1 MMAMPIPLYDQQG
14 RRINQQG
21 QRMLGSD
28 YGSDVGELGQL
39 KEEQQPPAL
48 LSTTEENHVHSVD
61 ETNLSQQLEENKNDL
76 EPDKL
81 TQVKNIGQEVFAQ
94 LTANI
99 TLPAERDT
107 YRPLWEAAALDPQ
120 VLAGENQAEQRELI
134 AKKILAT
141 LCQDLWTEAGMG
153 DLLDGLGAEEV
164 MTRFSSDPSTLA
176 ILENWSHANSSSP
189 QETADR
195 FVQLLMLLGR
205 SQGESIDVY
214 HGEKWDSL
222 SQAWEIK
229 NQSTSGGLAGML
241 AEKMRLFLQLSE
253 RYRQGLPEVV
263 PAVESNLST
272 NNEAAPT
279 PVTETA
285 THAGGEKEL
294 ADTGDGSAVNAVVD
308 VETADATAE
317 QQVAQQLAAIR
328 GELQQ
333 LSLQEQVTPTA
344 TPEQSPA
351 EQVANTIASGAATPL
366 VSSQVE
372 TPSPVDLAGEATF
385 MEQEQKSEQ
394 TSAVVSPSNDE
405 SATVTLA
412 AGLTEGMPASTTVAT
427 HASGSEFS
435 TTVASP
441 AEVSIAN
448 APAVADKT
456 SASSAVVAPLTPV
469 VEAASAAAVNPS
481 VIEPPPTFVSTAE
494 SGQADENRV
503 SSFMPGPTIILPR
516 GV

>member
-1 MMAMPIPLYDQQG
+1 MMAMSIPLYDQQG

-205 SQGESIDVY
+205 SQGENIDIY

-229 NQSTSGGLAGML
+229 NQSASGGLAGIL
-241 AEKMRLFLQLSE
+241 AEKMRLLLQLSE
-253 RYRQGLPEVV
+253 RYRQGLPEIA
-263 PAVESNLST
+263 PTESNLSP

-279 PVTETA
+279 LAAETTA
-285 THAGGEKEL
+285 HVGAAKEL
-294 ADTGDGSAVNAVVD
+294 VDTSDGSAVNAAAD
-308 VETADATAE
+308 METADATAE

-333 LSLQEQVTPTA
+333 LSLQEQAAPVVTL
-344 TPEQSPA
+344 EQLPA
-351 EQVANTIASGAATPL
+351 EQVADTIASEAATPP

-385 MEQEQKSEQ
+385 MEQEQKPEQ
-394 TSAVVSPSNDE
+394 TSAAVSPSNDE

-412 AGLTEGMPASTTVAT
+412 AGLTEGMPTSTAVAT

-441 AEVSIAN
+441 TEVNLAN
-448 APAVADKT
+448 APVVADKT
-456 SASSAVVAPLTPV
+456 SASSAVVAPITPV
-469 VEAASAAAVNPS
+469 VEATPVAAVNPS
-481 VIEPPPTFVSTAE
+481 VIEPPPTFTSTAA
-494 SGQADENRV
+494 SNPADENRV

>member
-1 MMAMPIPLYDQQG
+1 MMTMPIPLYDQQG

-21 QRMLGSD
+21 QRMLGND

-39 KEEQQPPAL
+39 KEEQQPSAL

-164 MTRFSSDPSTLA
+164 MTRLSSDPGTLA

-205 SQGESIDVY
+205 SQGENIDIY

-229 NQSTSGGLAGML
+229 NQSTSGGLAGIL
-241 AEKMRLFLQLSE
+241 AEKMRLLLQLSE
-253 RYRQGLPEVV
+253 RYRQGLPEVA
-263 PAVESNLST
+263 PTESNLSP
-272 NNEAAPT
+272 NNEVAPT
-279 PVTETA
+279 LTAETTVHVGA
-285 THAGGEKEL
+285 AKEL
-294 ADTGDGSAVNAVVD
+294 ADAGDGSAVNAAAD
-308 VETADATAE
+308 METVDATAE

-333 LSLQEQVTPTA
+333 LSLQEQVAPVA
-344 TPEQSPA
+344 TLEKSPA
-351 EQVANTIASGAATPL
+351 EQVADTIASEAATPP

-372 TPSPVDLAGEATF
+372 TPPPVDLAGEATF
-385 MEQEQKSEQ
+385 MEQEQKPEQ
-394 TSAVVSPSNDE
+394 TSATVSPSNDE

-412 AGLTEGMPASTTVAT
+412 AGLTEGMSVSTTPAT
-427 HASGSEFS
+427 HAPDGESSP
-435 TTVASP
+435 TVASP
-441 AEVSIAN
+441 AEINLAN
-448 APAVADKT
+448 APAVAGKT
-456 SASSAVVAPLTPV
+456 SASSAVVAPLIPV
-469 VEAASAAAVNPS
+469 VEAAPAVAVNPS
-481 VIEPPPTFVSTAE
+481 VIEPPPTFTSTVASNPADE
-494 SGQADENRV
+494 SGV